1 MATIASALPNLDH
14 DIITG
19 LNPWFA
25 GDMQKKLAPPIS
37 YRATRLEAFGRTTP
51 KAKVG
56 GDLADL
62 IATERDVVAYIADVS
77 GHGFRAATLA
87 AVLKASVRYGRRL
100 SQPLPALLDH
110 INAVLPAVKEESMF
124 ATLAAL
130 RFDSSNELEYI
141 SAGHLPLLH
150 YHWSDESVTRYA
162 MDQFP
167 LGLFDHETYA
177 SRQIS
182 YEPGDIF
189 ALVTDGIAEAG
200 EDCDA
205 SFGLDG
211 LERILCNLAAS
222 SLAEISE
229 AVQSDAARRGMQHD
243 DQTVLLVRAL
253 PGTAKNL

>member
-1 MATIASALPNLDH
+1 MASIASALPNHDH
-14 DIITG
+14 DIIAG

-37 YRATRLEAFGRTTP
+37 WQAARLEVFGRTTP
-51 KAKVG
+51 KANVG

-62 IATERDVVAYIADVS
+62 VATEREIVAYVADVS
-77 GHGFRAATLA
+77 GHGLRAAILA
-87 AVLKASVRYGRRL
+87 GVLKATVRYGLRL
-100 SQPLPALLDH
+100 AQPLPKLLDH

-150 YHWSDESVTRYA
+150 YRWRTGSVSRYA
-162 MDQFP
+162 MNQFP
-167 LGLFDHETYA
+167 LGLFDQETYV
-177 SRQIS
+177 SRRIA
-182 YEPGDIF
+182 YEAGDIF

-205 SFGLDG
+205 SYGLDR
-211 LERILCNLAAS
+211 LERVLCSLAAS

-229 AVQSDAARRGMQHD
+229 AVQTDAAIRGMQHD
-243 DQTVLLVRAL
+243 DQTVLLVRAS
-253 PGTAKNL
+253 PMCR